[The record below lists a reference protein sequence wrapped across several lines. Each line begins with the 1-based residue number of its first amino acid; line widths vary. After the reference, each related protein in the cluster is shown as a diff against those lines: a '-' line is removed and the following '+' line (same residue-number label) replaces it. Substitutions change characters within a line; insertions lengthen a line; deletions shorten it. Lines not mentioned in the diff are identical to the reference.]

1 MTIEEAK
8 KEICR
13 VNKLGYLSI
22 PNSETKYRIALGIIQ
37 GYEAK
42 EEELE
47 GALVIP
53 KGWYLKEGDWRI
65 REYKRATHTESKDDG
80 RLSRYTVSL
89 YNDNNQQVKGE
100 SDWFDAW
107 SESGRKYSTQALRN
121 ALEQIKTR

>member
-1 MTIEEAK
+1 MTIEEFI
-8 KEICR
+8 EDLRTQI
-13 VNKLGYLSI
+13 
-22 PNSETKYRIALGIIQ
+22 SEGKYTIDRREVLRNL
-37 GYEAK
+37 

>member
-8 KEICR
+8 DIIERDSYTSEIIDDSLMF
-13 VNKLGYLSI
+13 N
-22 PNSETKYRIALGIIQ
+22 ALHAY
-37 GYEAK
+37 YEAK

>member
-1 MTIEEAK
+1 MNIEETK
-8 KEICR
+8 KERDI
-13 VNKLGYLSI
+13 L
-22 PNSETKYRIALGIIQ
+22 NSGDLDEYGAETLARLDGIIE

-42 EEELE
+42 EEELK
-47 GALVIP
+47 GALIIP

-121 ALEQIKTR
+121 ALEQIKR